1 VAPGAGSPDT
11 PQRAYTVLR
20 HFDFRLLW
28 SAELI
33 STTGSQI
40 QRIAIAWQVY
50 EMTGDA
56 LKLGVLGLM
65 RFVPIVIFGLL
76 GGVLADQRD
85 RRKVLF
91 ATQIAMMS
99 ISLGLAALTATGNIS
114 LWAIYAATLL
124 GGALTA
130 TAGPARQSLI
140 PLLVPRSDIGGAMS
154 MNTLSFQIATVGGPA
169 LAGVIIAQF
178 GVSLAYLIDGVT
190 FIGVIAAIALMRA
203 RPPAGGVTTRTI
215 AAVAEGFGFLR
226 RSPILLGVMTVD
238 FVATFFGAV
247 TMVMPIFAD
256 EILGSGPQT
265 LGLLLAAPAVGSLA
279 GGIVMSLLRMPDRP
293 GYGVLWAVVGYGLAT
308 AAFGLS
314 GSLALSLLFLALSGA
329 SDAVSMSLRV
339 TLRNLVTPDDLRG
352 RISAAHSMLAMG
364 GPQLGDLRAGW
375 SASLIGAGPAVAI
388 GGALTVASC
397 AVISRLVPGIGAF
410 RVSESAPPE

>member
-1 VAPGAGSPDT
+1 MTATKGAPEQPERS
-11 PQRAYTVLR
+11 YTVLR

-50 EMTGDA
+50 EITGDA
-56 LKLGVLGLM
+56 LKLGLLGLL

-85 RRKVLF
+85 RRKLLF
-91 ATQIAMMS
+91 GTQIAMMS
-99 ISLGLAALTATGNIS
+99 ISLALAALTATGNIT
-114 LWAIYAATLL
+114 LWMIYLATLL

-130 TAGPARQSLI
+130 MAGPARQSLI
-140 PLLVPRSDIGGAMS
+140 PLLVPRSEISGAMS
-154 MNTLSFQIATVGGPA
+154 MNTLSYQVATVGGPA
-169 LAGVIIAQF
+169 LAGPIIAQF
-178 GVSLAYLIDGVT
+178 GVSLAYFIDGLT
-190 FIGVIAAIALMRA
+190 FVGVIAAVALMRA

-247 TMVMPIFAD
+247 TLVMPVFAD
-256 EILGSGPQT
+256 DILGSGPQT
-265 LGLLLAAPAVGSLA
+265 LGLLLAAPAIGSLA
-279 GGIVMSLLRMPDRP
+279 GSIVMSLLRMPDRP
-293 GYGVLWAVVGYGLAT
+293 GFGVLMAVVGYGLAI
-308 AAFGLS
+308 AAFGLTDT
-314 GSLALSLLFLALSGA
+314 LALAMLFLALSGA
-329 SDAVSMSLRV
+329 SDAVSMALRV
-339 TLRNLVTPDDLRG
+339 TLRNLVTPDELRG
-352 RISAAHSMLAMG
+352 RISAAHSMFAMG

-388 GGALTVASC
+388 GGVLTVASC
-397 AVISRLVPGIGAF
+397 AIIARLVPGIGAF
-410 RVSESAPPE
+410 RVSQSTPEE